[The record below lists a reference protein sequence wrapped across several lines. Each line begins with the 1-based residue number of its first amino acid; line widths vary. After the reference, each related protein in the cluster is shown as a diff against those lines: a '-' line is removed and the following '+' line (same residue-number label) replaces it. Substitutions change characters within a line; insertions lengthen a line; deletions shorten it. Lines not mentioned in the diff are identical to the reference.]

1 MSKKM
6 DMLRAKIKIT
16 KIEILMRNAQFS
28 CGYQGAI
35 KSSVGPGGSTDGGPM
50 SEPVEALTILS
61 LGRPFKRQIV
71 FFKPL
76 LTKAI

>member
-35 KSSVGPGGSTDGGPM
+35 KSSVGPGGSTDGGL

-61 LGRPFKRQIV
+61 LGRPFERQIV
-71 FFKPL
+71 FF
-76 LTKAI
+76 